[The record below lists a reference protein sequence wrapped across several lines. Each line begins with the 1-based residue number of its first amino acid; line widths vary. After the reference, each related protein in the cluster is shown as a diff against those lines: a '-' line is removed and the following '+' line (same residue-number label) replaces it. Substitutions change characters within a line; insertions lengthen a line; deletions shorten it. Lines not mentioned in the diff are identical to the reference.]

1 MVWFNVFYNVLLW
14 TNALVGAVW
23 IVRFWRG
30 YGRRTV
36 PAAPNP
42 AAYA

>member
-14 TNALVGAVW
+14 THALVGAVW
-23 IVRFWRG
+23 IVRTWRR

-36 PAAPNP
+36 PEVPTP

>member
-1 MVWFNVFYNVLLW
+1 MSFEPVRRRGGN
-14 TNALVGAVW
+14 TPAGVGAVW
-23 IVRFWRG
+23 IVGSWRG

-36 PAAPNP
+36 PEVPTP

>member
-14 TNALVGAVW
+14 THALVGAVW
-23 IVRFWRG
+23 IVRTWRR

-36 PAAPNP
+36 PEVPTPGACA
-42 AAYA
+42 